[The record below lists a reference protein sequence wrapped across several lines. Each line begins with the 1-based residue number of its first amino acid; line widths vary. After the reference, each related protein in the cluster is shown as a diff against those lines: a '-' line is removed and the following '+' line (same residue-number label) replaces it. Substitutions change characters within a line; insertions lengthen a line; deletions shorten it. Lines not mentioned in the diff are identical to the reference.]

1 MTEKKRRLIFHC
13 DCNNFFASCE
23 CLDHPELRDVPLA
36 VAGDPEDRLGVVV
49 AKNEIAKKFG
59 VRTTDTVWQAKR
71 KCKDLVFVPPR
82 HHLYKEISE
91 KVNDIYHEYTEYVE
105 PASIDESYLDMTGA
119 PRYYGITARE
129 LADTLRDRVRTEIG
143 ITISVGVS
151 YNKIFAKMGSDLHK
165 HRGFDVITE
174 ENYKEKMWPLPI
186 EDLFYVG
193 RRTAPKLRA
202 RGIGTI
208 GDLATCRKAYI
219 KSFLGKF
226 GEYLWYFANGNDI
239 SGVNPL
245 YDTIKSVGN
254 GITTCKDMKTRED
267 VVLVYT
273 ILCESI
279 ATRLK
284 EQGLKGD
291 VIKISLRDTDLRYF
305 SRQHKIERATNVSR
319 EILKEVM
326 HLVDTSF
333 DYSHSLRSI
342 NACVAGLKE
351 DHGFE
356 QLSLFDDLHEHDVNK
371 KIDETIDAIREKYGM
386 NSVCRLNTL
395 YDQELA
401 DFDPYSENIIHPV
414 GYFR

>member
-1 MTEKKRRLIFHC
+1 MRIIVHSDINHC
-13 DCNNFFASCE
+13 YAQIE
-23 CLDHPELRDVPLA
+23 EMLHPELRNVPMA
-36 VAGDPEDRLGVVV
+36 VGGHEEMRHGIIL
-49 AKNEIAKKFG
+49 AKNDMAKKYG
-59 VRTTDTVWQAKR
+59 ISTAYTIREALKKCPELLVIPPHYDDYIYYTTKI
-71 KCKDLVFVPPR
+71 K
-82 HHLYKEISE
+82 
-91 KVNDIYHEYTEYVE
+91 DIYREYTDQVE
-105 PASIDESYLDMTGA
+105 SFGLDEAWIDLTNSTSL
-119 PRYYGITARE
+119 YGDGIA
-129 LADTLRDRVRTEIG
+129 LAKHIQDRVHDEIG
-143 ITISVGVS
+143 INVSMGVS
-151 YNKIFAKMGSDLHK
+151 FNKIFAKMGSDLHK

-245 YDTIKSVGN
+245 YDTIKTVGN